1 MEIKFT
7 FGKFLD
13 DVKLGNSS
21 GTVANMR
28 SVADIMEEILVPAS
42 KRFKDS
48 FGGFSQS
55 LEFEIEPNRPGT
67 GGGIHVI
74 TRLIIDDEL
83 TVEGVT
89 DIKREDMESVE
100 ESLSTFILSTTELV
114 TGQLLKK
121 RSDSRKQEKT

>member
-48 FGGFSQS
+48 FGGFS
-55 LEFEIEPNRPGT
+55 
-67 GGGIHVI
+67 
-74 TRLIIDDEL
+74 
-83 TVEGVT
+83 
-89 DIKREDMESVE
+89 
-100 ESLSTFILSTTELV
+100 
-114 TGQLLKK
+114 
-121 RSDSRKQEKT
+121 